1 MALRGTGKAQNKGY
15 LKIRYKQGGKQ
26 MSISKREYEAMI
38 EQFVESVSLQEKI
51 KFNLLS

>member
-1 MALRGTGKAQNKGY
+1 
-15 LKIRYKQGGKQ
+15 